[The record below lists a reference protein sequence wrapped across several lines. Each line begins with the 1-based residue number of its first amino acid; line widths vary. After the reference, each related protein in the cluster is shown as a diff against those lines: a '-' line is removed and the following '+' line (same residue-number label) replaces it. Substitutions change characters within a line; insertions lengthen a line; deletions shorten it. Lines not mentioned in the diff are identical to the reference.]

1 MRSRARIVVAALAL
15 VLASGC
21 GWWSEQGRTTKG
33 AAYGTGAGA
42 ATGAAIGAALGGGE
56 GAWKGAAVG
65 AALGALGG
73 GLIGHYM
80 DNQAKEM
87 QKVVDRQDRV
97 ERDGESLRLSLAS
110 DVLFDSG
117 SATLQPG
124 AEDKLQHVAEV
135 LQRYPKTR
143 VEIVG
148 HTDNRGTSASN
159 EKLADRRAR
168 AVRDV
173 LVGFGVDRA
182 RITTRGAGETRP
194 VATNDTLEGRVLNR
208 RVEIVGHTD
217 NRGTSASNEKLADR
231 RARAVR
237 DVLVGFGV
245 DRARITTRGAGETR
259 PVATN
264 DTLEGRVLNRR
275 VEIVT
280 RPDETL
286 AAESE
291 RQAPSRREAPP
302 AEEPR

>member
-1 MRSRARIVVAALAL
+1 MRRNVNPPRRTRGRTRSARAARRLPPASRRMCFPALSSARRRRGLAPGPMVRKRIVVAALAL

-124 AEDKLQHVAEV
+124 AEDKLQHV
-135 LQRYPKTR
+135 
-143 VEIVG
+143 
-148 HTDNRGTSASN
+148 
-159 EKLADRRAR
+159 
-168 AVRDV
+168 
-173 LVGFGVDRA
+173 
-182 RITTRGAGETRP
+182 
-194 VATNDTLEGRVLNR
+194 
-208 RVEIVGHTD
+208 
-217 NRGTSASNEKLADR
+217 
-231 RARAVR
+231 
-237 DVLVGFGV
+237 
-245 DRARITTRGAGETR
+245 
-259 PVATN
+259 
-264 DTLEGRVLNRR
+264 
-275 VEIVT
+275 
-280 RPDETL
+280 
-286 AAESE
+286 
-291 RQAPSRREAPP
+291 
-302 AEEPR
+302 

>member
-1 MRSRARIVVAALAL
+1 MRSRSRIAAATVAL
-15 VLASGC
+15 VLVSSC
-21 GWWSEQGRTTKG
+21 GWWGEQGRTTKG
-33 AAYGTGAGA
+33 AVYGTGAGA
-42 ATGAAIGAALGGGE
+42 ATGAAIGGILGGGE

-80 DNQAKEM
+80 DNQAKEL

-97 ERDGESLRLSLAS
+97 ERDGETLRLSLAS

-117 SATLQPG
+117 SSTLQPG
-124 AEDKLQHVAEV
+124 GEDKLRQVADV

-159 EKLADRRAR
+159 EKLAERRAR
-168 AVRDV
+168 AVRDA
-173 LVGFGVDRA
+173 LVRFGVDGT

-194 VATNDTLEGRVLNR
+194 VATNDTLEGRALNR
-208 RVEIVGHTD
+208 RVEI
-217 NRGTSASNEKLADR
+217 
-231 RARAVR
+231 
-237 DVLVGFGV
+237 
-245 DRARITTRGAGETR
+245 I
-259 PVATN
+259 
-264 DTLEGRVLNRR
+264 
-275 VEIVT
+275 T

-286 AAESE
+286 AAESS
-291 RQAPSRREAPP
+291 RQAPSPREAPP

>member
-1 MRSRARIVVAALAL
+1 MTSRPRIAAAVVAL
-15 VLASGC
+15 VLASSC
-21 GWWSEQGRTTKG
+21 GWWSERGRTTKG
-33 AAYGTGAGA
+33 AVYGTGAGA
-42 ATGAAIGAALGGGE
+42 ATGAAIGGALGGGE

-97 ERDGESLRLSLAS
+97 ERDGETLRLSLAS

-124 AEDKLQHVAEV
+124 AEDKLRHVAEV

-159 EKLADRRAR
+159 EKLAERRAR

-173 LVGFGVDRA
+173 LVRFGVDPT
-182 RITTRGAGETRP
+182 RIATRGAGETRP
-194 VATNDTLEGRVLNR
+194 VATNDTLEGRAMNR
-208 RVEIVGHTD
+208 RVEI
-217 NRGTSASNEKLADR
+217 
-231 RARAVR
+231 
-237 DVLVGFGV
+237 
-245 DRARITTRGAGETR
+245 I
-259 PVATN
+259 
-264 DTLEGRVLNRR
+264 
-275 VEIVT
+275 T

-286 AAESE
+286 AAESG
-291 RQAPSRREAPP
+291 RQAPSPREAPP

>member
-1 MRSRARIVVAALAL
+1 MRSRARIVLAALAL

-97 ERDGESLRLSLAS
+97 ERDGESLRVSLAS

-117 SATLQPG
+117 SAILQPG

-159 EKLADRRAR
+159 EKLADRRA
-168 AVRDV
+168 
-173 LVGFGVDRA
+173 
-182 RITTRGAGETRP
+182 
-194 VATNDTLEGRVLNR
+194 
-208 RVEIVGHTD
+208 H
-217 NRGTSASNEKLADR
+217 
-231 RARAVR
+231 AVR